1 MVKTMDE
8 KVIFRMPG
16 DELSAFRR
24 RVIAEGLSV
33 SIVLRRSIADYM
45 KLPVAN
51 VRSRKLDIPFAGCLK
66 GAESTSD
73 YRSRAADYAL
83 ERCR

>member
-24 RVIAEGLSV
+24 RVTAEGLSI

-45 KLPVAN
+45 KLPVSNAA
-51 VRSRKLDIPFAGCLK
+51 SRKLDIPFAGCLK
-66 GAESTSD
+66 DAESTAD
-73 YRSRAADYAL
+73 YRSRAADYVL

>member
-1 MVKTMDE
+1 MVKTMNE

-24 RVIAEGLSV
+24 RVMAEGLSV

-45 KLPVAN
+45 RLPVSNAG
-51 VRSRKLDIPFAGCLK
+51 SRKLDIPFAGCLK
-66 GAESTSD
+66 DSGSTAD
-73 YRSRAADYAL
+73 YRSRAADYIL

>member
-16 DELSAFRR
+16 DELSTFRR
-24 RVIAEGLSV
+24 RVTAEGLSV

-45 KLPVAN
+45 KLPVSN
-51 VRSRKLDIPFAGCLK
+51 VGSRKLDIPFAGCLK
-66 GAESTSD
+66 DSRSTAD
-73 YRSRAADYAL
+73 YRSRAADYIL

>member
-8 KVIFRMPG
+8 KEIFRMPG

-24 RVIAEGLSV
+24 RVTAQGLSI
-33 SIVLRRSIADYM
+33 SIVLRKSIADYM
-45 KLPVAN
+45 KLPPSKSDV
-51 VRSRKLDIPFAGCLK
+51 RKLDIPFAGCLK
-66 GAESTSD
+66 NEDDEAD
-73 YRSRAADYAL
+73 YRMRAADYVL

>member
-24 RVIAEGLSV
+24 RVTAEGLSI

-45 KLPVAN
+45 KLPVSSA
-51 VRSRKLDIPFAGCLK
+51 VSRKLDIPFAGCLK
-66 GAESTSD
+66 DAGSVAD
-73 YRSRAADYAL
+73 YRSRAADYVL

>member
-1 MVKTMDE
+1 MVKTMDD

-24 RVIAEGLSV
+24 RVASEGLSI
-33 SIVLRRSIADYM
+33 SIVLRKSIADYM
-45 KLPVAN
+45 KLPPSKPN
-51 VRSRKLDIPFAGCLK
+51 VRKLDIPFAGCLK
-66 GAESTSD
+66 NEDGEAD
-73 YRSRAADYAL
+73 YRMRAADYVL

>member
-24 RVIAEGLSV
+24 RVAS
-33 SIVLRRSIADYM
+33 
-45 KLPVAN
+45 
-51 VRSRKLDIPFAGCLK
+51 K
-66 GAESTSD
+66 GGVD
-73 YRSRAADYAL
+73 
-83 ERCR
+83 

>member
-24 RVIAEGLSV
+24 RVADEGLSV
-33 SIVLRRSIADYM
+33 SIVLRKSIADYM
-45 KLPVAN
+45 KLPAAKSKV
-51 VRSRKLDIPFAGCLK
+51 RKLDIPFAGCLK
-66 GAESTSD
+66 DADVSSD
-73 YRSRAADYAL
+73 YRGHAADYVL

>member
-24 RVIAEGLSV
+24 RVTAEGLSI

-45 KLPVAN
+45 KLPMSNAG
-51 VRSRKLDIPFAGCLK
+51 SRKLDIPFAGCLTD
-66 GAESTSD
+66 AE
-73 YRSRAADYAL
+73 
-83 ERCR
+83 

>member
-1 MVKTMDE
+1 MVKAMNE

-24 RVIAEGLSV
+24 RVTAEGLSI

-45 KLPVAN
+45 KLPVSQAA
-51 VRSRKLDIPFAGCLK
+51 RKLDIPFAGCLK
-66 GAESTSD
+66 DVDETAN
-73 YRSRAADYAL
+73 YRSRAADYVL

>member
-24 RVIAEGLSV
+24 RVASEGV
-33 SIVLRRSIADYM
+33 SISVVLRKSIADYM
-45 KLPVAN
+45 RRP
-51 VRSRKLDIPFAGCLK
+51 RSKPDVRKLDIPFAGCLK
-66 GAESTSD
+66 ND
-73 YRSRAADYAL
+73 DAADYRLRAAEYVR